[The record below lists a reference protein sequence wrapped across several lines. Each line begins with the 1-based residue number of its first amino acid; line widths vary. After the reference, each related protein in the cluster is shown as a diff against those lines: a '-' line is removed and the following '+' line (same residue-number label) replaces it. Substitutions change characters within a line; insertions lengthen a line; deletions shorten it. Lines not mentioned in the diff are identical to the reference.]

1 MRSLVVRTL
10 LAVVLFSA
18 SLSGLARAQTA
29 GTTFRNN
36 QDPSNTPAE
45 QSMQAVGGPS
55 HHAGVNVQGRVKP
68 VPNTPS
74 ASTTH
79 HLRTVIKT
87 TAAKPADSTSPN
99 GSPK

>member
-1 MRSLVVRTL
+1 MRTR

-18 SLSGLARAQTA
+18 SLSGLAHAQTA
-29 GTTFRNN
+29 GTTFPNN

-45 QSMQAVGGPS
+45 QSMQEVGGPS
-55 HHAGVNVQGRVKP
+55 NHTGVDVQGQVKP
-68 VPNTPS
+68 APATSP

-79 HLRTVIKT
+79 HFRTVVKT
-87 TAAKPADSTSPN
+87 KATRPASSTSPN